1 MKKLIKV
8 KFESKYTYKLECLCA
23 IKNVYM
29 HEKRNN
35 ISSKADQLFR
45 HLVVGTSH
53 ITLSTSI
60 APTICKNN
68 IYMCNRFK
76 PSDILSKKNIL

>member
-1 MKKLIKV
+1 MKKLTKV
-8 KFESKYTYKLECLCA
+8 KFESKYTYILECLYA

-60 APTICKNN
+60 APTICK
-68 IYMCNRFK
+68 IIIICAI
-76 PSDILSKKNIL
+76 DLSLLTF